1 MKKYIKSTLLML
13 CGLAL
18 FTACSDDNGSNPTL
32 TEPSVFVL
40 NAPANQDN
48 LVDLAHSSTITLTC
62 SQPNYGFPASVT
74 YNLWVGTQPD
84 MSDKVFMEI
93 NSKTPTLEIDAAL
106 LASTL
111 TDIMVWRGKTEE
123 DFPMTIPVYFQAE
136 ATMGKTTGEDV
147 PTSTILSNIVSFK
160 QVALEFSLPPVTSP
174 DVLYVVG
181 SFCGWNWDN
190 CVAMALT
197 NDQDISDE
205 RYQRLLWHLV
215 YIDGEGIK
223 FNTNTAWDGGEVGFG
238 GITIDPESELGDE
251 IIDNGGNIASSNPGW
266 YLMIVKPN
274 VVGRDIEY
282 TVTFNKPEV
291 WLMGTIT
298 PNADWSTKEE
308 GCLFTVPTT
317 ADGEFVSPAFAHD
330 VNGDGGARAYV
341 LVPGH
346 QWWQSEFIVGL
357 DGDKISYRGAGGDQD
372 RVDGKTGQKF
382 YLNFTKDTG
391 RIE

>member
-40 NAPANQDN
+40 NTPANQDN

-62 SQPNYGFPASVT
+62 SQPNYGFPAATT
-74 YNLWVGTQPD
+74 YNVWVGTEAD

-93 NSKTPTLEIDAAL
+93 NSKSPTLEIDAAT

-136 ATMGKTTGEDV
+136 AVMTKTTGDAVE
-147 PTSTILSNIVSFK
+147 TTRILSNIVSFK
-160 QVALEFSLPPVTSP
+160 QVALEFSLPPVTAP
-174 DVLYVVG
+174 ETLYVVG
-181 SFCGWNWDN
+181 NFCGWNWDN
-190 CVAMALT
+190 CVSMAQT
-197 NDQDISDE
+197 YGETDK
-205 RYQRLLWHLV
+205 LWHLV
-215 YIDGEGIK
+215 YIDGSGIK
-223 FNTNTAWDGGEVGFG
+223 FNTNTAWDGGEVGFA

-251 IIDNGGNIASSNPGW
+251 IIDGDGNIASSKPGW
-266 YLMIVKPN
+266 YLMIVKCN
-274 VVGRDIEY
+274 VEGRDIKY

-298 PNADWSTKEE
+298 PNADWKEKEE
-308 GCLFTVPTT
+308 GCMFTVPTT
-317 ADGEFVSPAFAHD
+317 ADGEFVSPEFAND
-330 VNGDGGARAYV
+330 VSGDGGARAYV
-341 LVPGH
+341 KIPGH
-346 QWWQSEFIVGL
+346 DWWQSEFIVGL
-357 DGDKISYRGAGGDQD
+357 DGDKISYRGAGDDQE
-372 RVDGKTGQKF
+372 RVDGKAGQKF